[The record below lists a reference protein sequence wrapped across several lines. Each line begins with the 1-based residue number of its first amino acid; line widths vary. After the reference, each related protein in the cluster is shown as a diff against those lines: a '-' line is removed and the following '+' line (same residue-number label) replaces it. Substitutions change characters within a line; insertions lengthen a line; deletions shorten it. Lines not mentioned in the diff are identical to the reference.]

1 MSVVPYFQAT
11 HCQTSGF
18 GFWSISINQS
28 ATQKDVTLKG
38 DADADIP
45 ASLLGQQPILSDTTL
60 VQSGVLFG
68 AGHGG
73 YLGSNSDLG
82 FKLLV
87 RKTFLA
93 AFSYLG

>member
-1 MSVVPYFQAT
+1 M
-11 HCQTSGF
+11 
-18 GFWSISINQS
+18 
-28 ATQKDVTLKG
+28 TQKDVTLKG
-38 DADADIP
+38 NTEADLP

-73 YLGSNSDLG
+73 FLGSNSDLG
-82 FKLLV
+82 FKLV
-87 RKTFLA
+87 RKTFSSSGKPVP